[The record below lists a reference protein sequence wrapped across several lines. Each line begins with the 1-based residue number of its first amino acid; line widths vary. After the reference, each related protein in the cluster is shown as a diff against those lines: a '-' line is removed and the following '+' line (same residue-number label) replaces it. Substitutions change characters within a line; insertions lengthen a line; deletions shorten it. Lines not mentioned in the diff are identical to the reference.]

1 LQAIYLEKN
10 NANILNAAPLTFL
23 KTTEEKKMKDRTI
36 PCIYYVCKDADCK
49 KGIVKVQE
57 LFCEKNRPGECSPG
71 LSLCNKKFG

>member
-1 LQAIYLEKN
+1 
-10 NANILNAAPLTFL
+10 
-23 KTTEEKKMKDRTI
+23 MKDRTI

-57 LFCEKNRPGECSPG
+57 LLCEKNRPGECSPG